1 MAPAPSKLK
10 SLCFKR
16 DFNLKGTS
24 KGTFFKVKNAVS
36 ITPHTNLQASPHAEK
51 TSQALLALG
60 ERNRKLS
67 QGSLLGPDH
76 LGHDEKK

>member
-1 MAPAPSKLK
+1 MSSAHHDETSSLRIKVPLLK
-10 SLCFKR
+10 S
-16 DFNLKGTS
+16 
-24 KGTFFKVKNAVS
+24 AVS
-36 ITPHTNLQASPHAEK
+36 ITPHMNLQASPHAEK

-76 LGHDEKK
+76 LGRVEKK

>member
-1 MAPAPSKLK
+1 MAPTPSKLK

-16 DFNLKGTS
+16 DFNL

-51 TSQALLALG
+51 TSQALLALV

-76 LGHDEKK
+76 LGRVEKK